1 MHGMDDMGGAGGMG
15 DGRKAARIAALRE
28 VLELLEGE
36 EVESLRPQTAP
47 EMPMGEEM
55 PPEEGEEGMSPEDEE
70 LLRQK
75 LAGMG

>member
-1 MHGMDDMGGAGGMG
+1 MHGLDDMGGAG
-15 DGRKAARIAALRE
+15 DGRKAARIAALKE
-28 VLELLEGE
+28 ILELLEGE
-36 EVESLRPQTAP
+36 EVESLRPQAAP

-55 PPEEGEEGMSPEDEE
+55 PPEGGEEVSPEDEE